1 MPNYKNSHAEAQAI
15 LRNLAETRPD
25 DYRKL
30 RRIAA
35 ESLEANWPEGEGM
48 GSSDI
53 SCEAISLI
61 QYEDWEALLSGDT
74 DLPIYGS

>member
-1 MPNYKNSHAEAQAI
+1 MPNYQNSYAEAQAI
-15 LRNLAETRPD
+15 LRDLAETRPE
-25 DYRKL
+25 DYTKL

-35 ESLEANWPEGEGM
+35 ASLEANWPEGEGM
-48 GSSDI
+48 GSSDV

-61 QYEDWEALLSGDT
+61 QYEDWEALISGEA